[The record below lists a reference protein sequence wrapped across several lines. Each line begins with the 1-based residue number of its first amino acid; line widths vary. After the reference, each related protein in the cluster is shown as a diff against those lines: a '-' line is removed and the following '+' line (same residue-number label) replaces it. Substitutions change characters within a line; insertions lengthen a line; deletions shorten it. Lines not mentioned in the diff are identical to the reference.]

1 MAIFYFSPSAHGD
14 GANPCL
20 HKGCY
25 EDKHTRPIAEVTA
38 RILREYGHTV
48 YVADANKSIS
58 ARIAE
63 AEKANADYYVP
74 YHTNAFRDPETRY
87 LMIMFWSNAA
97 KYKKAY
103 DCMVEALDN
112 VYDGDFVFKVQNDLI
127 EINTPSM
134 MSIYFE
140 LGFHTNKHD
149 CDHFIHDAEKVGSA
163 IADGFLKL
171 CGGTKPKKDAIEVD
185 GDWGVDTTTLAQKK
199 FGTPVD
205 GIISNQLNSCREYLP
220 NAHEGSWE
228 FEDVAN
234 GGSALIEAIQEW
246 VGAEKDG
253 HAGGETVEKLQTKL
267 KNLGLYKGK
276 IDKFMGELT
285 VKAFQTYLNM

>member
-1 MAIFYFSPSAHGD
+1 MAIFYFSPSNHGV
-14 GANPCL
+14 GVNKCL

-25 EDKHTRPIAEVTA
+25 EDKHTRHIAEVAA
-38 RILREYGHTV
+38 RVLREYGHTV
-48 YVADANKSIS
+48 YIADANKSIS
-58 ARIAE
+58 ARMKE
-63 AEKANADYYVP
+63 AERLNADYYVP
-74 YHTNAFRDPETRY
+74 YHTNAFKDPDARY
-87 LMIMFWSNAA
+87 LMMMFWSEAS
-97 KYKKAY
+97 KYKKIY
-103 DCMVEALDN
+103 NCMVEALQG
-112 VYDGDFVFKVQNDLI
+112 VYDGDFVFKVREDLI
-127 EINTPSM
+127 EINVPTMTSV
-134 MSIYFE
+134 YFE

-163 IADGFLKL
+163 IADGFIKL
-171 CGGTKPKKDAIEVD
+171 CGGTKPKKEAIKVD
-185 GDWGVDTTTLAQKK
+185 GEWGVDTTTRAQEK

-205 GIISNQLNSCREYLP
+205 GIVSNQLESCKEYLP

-234 GGSALIEAIQEW
+234 GGSVLIKAIQGW
-246 VGAEKDG
+246 VDAKKDG

-276 IDKFMGELT
+276 IDKVMGELT